1 MAIEIGLST
10 WSLRSHMG
18 PMTLQF
24 ITDLGERHEWTTED
38 PEDVSLVDFARFAG
52 SEYAISRLELTQVS
66 FPSTEPSYLDELR
79 KAAEAHGAII
89 QNIPIDVGHICEP
102 DAKIRDEH
110 MSEIKGW
117 MDAAAVIGSLAVRVN
132 TGPERDGSDALSLAV
147 ESYALLTEYAER
159 LDMDVLIENHGG
171 LSADPDMII
180 KIIESVSSERLGACP
195 DFGAFEEDIR
205 YDGLEKLM
213 PFAKLVHAKSY
224 AFDERGEETQIDYAR
239 CMEIIKRS
247 GFDGVMSIEFEGDG
261 DQYEGIRKTKELITR
276 YL

>member
-10 WSLRSHMG
+10 WSLRRHMG
-18 PMTLQF
+18 PMKQQVV
-24 ITDLGERHEWTTED
+24 TDLGEKHEWMMD
-38 PEDVSLVDFARFAG
+38 YPEDVSLVDFARFAG

-79 KAAEAHGAII
+79 NAAETHGAII
-89 QNIPIDVGHICEP
+89 QNVPIDVGHICEP
-102 DAKIRDEH
+102 DAKLRDKH
-110 MSEIKGW
+110 INEITRW

-132 TGPERDGSDALSLAV
+132 TGPEREGSDALGLAV
-147 ESYALLTEYAER
+147 ESYALLTEYAEG
-159 LDMDVLIENHGG
+159 LGMDVLIENHGG
-171 LSADPDMII
+171 LSANPDMMI

-195 DFGAFEEDIR
+195 DFGNFDVSIR

-247 GFDGVMSIEFEGDG
+247 GFDGVLSIEFEGDG
-261 DQYEGIRKTKELITR
+261 DQYEGIRQTKELISR